1 MAPTDITAGIVGVG
15 FIGVAHAEALR
26 RIGAR
31 VGGVVGSSLERTRA
45 KAAQA
50 GLPCVHDD
58 YEAMLADPAIDV
70 VHVASPNNVH
80 AEQVLAALEAGKHVV
95 CEKPLGL
102 SSEETERLRLAAER
116 SGRVNAVCLNV
127 RFYPLCHQMRAMVA
141 AGEIGAPR
149 LITGTYL
156 QDWMLQPT
164 DWNWRI
170 DPAEGGPLRAVA
182 DIGSHW
188 LDLAQFVSGRRVT
201 EVMADL
207 HTFLPVRLRPTRSV
221 ETFAAA
227 SADDELVEEP
237 IASDDAATILL
248 RFDDGA
254 RGALTVSQVS
264 AGRKNSINIEV
275 DGEQSAVSWFSEDP
289 DRMWVGHRG
298 KANEIIHRDASML
311 APAAAALAVYPGG
324 HVEGYPDTFR
334 GLFGAVYADIE
345 RGAPSP
351 APAYPTFAD
360 GHDVVAVTEAVA
372 ASAQEQRWT
381 AVKR

>member
-1 MAPTDITAGIVGVG
+1 MAHSDITAGIVGVG

-26 RIGAR
+26 RIGVT
-31 VGGVVGSSLERTRA
+31 VGGVVGSSPERTRA
-45 KAAQA
+45 KAEQA
-50 GLPCVHDD
+50 GLPWVHHDL
-58 YEAMLADPAIDV
+58 EAMLADPGIDV
-70 VHVASPNNVH
+70 VHVASPNYVH
-80 AEQVLAALEAGKHVV
+80 ADQVMAALEAGKHVV

-102 SSEETERLRLAAER
+102 STEQTERLVAAAQD

-156 QDWMLQPT
+156 QDWMLQAT

-170 DPAEGGPLRAVA
+170 DPAAGGQLRAVA

-188 LDLAQFVSGRRVT
+188 LDLAEFVSGRRVT
-201 EVMADL
+201 EVFADL
-207 HTFLPVRLRPTRSV
+207 HTFLPVRLRPTGSV

-227 SADDELVEEP
+227 AADDEVVEES
-237 IASDDAATILL
+237 ITSDDAASMLL
-248 RFDDGA
+248 RFDDGT

-275 DGEQSAVSWFSEDP
+275 DGEHSSLSWFSEDP
-289 DRMWVGHRG
+289 DRMWIGHRG
-298 KANEIIHRDASML
+298 KANEVLHRDAGML
-311 APAAAALAVYPGG
+311 APPAADLAVYPGG

-334 GLFGAVYADIE
+334 GLFSAVYADIAK
-345 RGAPSP
+345 GAPSS

-372 ASAQEQRWT
+372 ASAQDQRWT
-381 AVKR
+381 PVKR